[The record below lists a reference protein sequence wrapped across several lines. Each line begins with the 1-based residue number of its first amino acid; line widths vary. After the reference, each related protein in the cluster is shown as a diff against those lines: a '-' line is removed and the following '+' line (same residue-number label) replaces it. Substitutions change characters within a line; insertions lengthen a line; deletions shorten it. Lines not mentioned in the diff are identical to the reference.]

1 MVRDLRKISSRC
13 PEGAERFGMI
23 SSVGDLYISSDV
35 VSPGMCLL
43 GQVSTDMDEIVGDN
57 SESYPTTDA
66 GWSFVERPPQPV
78 PAFENTDATFTA
90 RAPLLKL
97 LEPTLLL
104 ALLAG
109 GTFGVV
115 AGNGDPADPHLLGP
129 GL

>member
-1 MVRDLRKISSRC
+1 
-13 PEGAERFGMI
+13 MI
-23 SSVGDLYISSDV
+23 SGVEDLYISSGV
-35 VSPGMCLL
+35 VSPGMCSL

-109 GTFGVV
+109 GTFGVG
-115 AGNGDPADPHLLGP
+115 AGNGDAADPSARP
-129 GL
+129 GTR

>member
-1 MVRDLRKISSRC
+1 
-13 PEGAERFGMI
+13 MI
-23 SSVGDLYISSDV
+23 SSVGDLHIFSDV

-43 GQVSTDMDEIVGDN
+43 GQVSTNMDEIVGDN

-97 LEPTLLL
+97 LEPTMRL

-109 GTFGVV
+109 GTFGVL
-115 AGNGDPADPHLLGP
+115 AGN
-129 GL
+129 